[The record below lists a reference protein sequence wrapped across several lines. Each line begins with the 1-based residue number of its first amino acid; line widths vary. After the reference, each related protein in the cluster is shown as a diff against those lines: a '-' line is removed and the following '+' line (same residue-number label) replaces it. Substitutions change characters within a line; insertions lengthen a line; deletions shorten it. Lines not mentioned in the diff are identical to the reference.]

1 MNNKQLNLTEEILE
15 RVVYGMENQKDRLLL
30 NPSDGLLYPEKEND
44 GSFIPLPPWG
54 PSEGYRLMDG
64 FAASLPDTGFR
75 RRLFDILHSGSGVFR
90 NFKNAL
96 KERPELES
104 LWRRYKKREMRKAAL
119 SWMSRWTEALVLEA
133 LGPEPEDDWSQLSF
147 SEFLIRKI
155 EEDEQDKVSMWIQL
169 AEAENLSGINTGEC
183 SSSYPEYPEDGDVLV
198 AESPAGEIVGFS
210 WLSIISTEAGL
221 EGRLNQVYV
230 LPEFRGLGIG
240 RLLIHA
246 SLKQAED
253 RGVALLTVKT
263 GRSGKLLGHYF
274 ENAGFSPVMTLWQK
288 KV

>member
-15 RVVYGMENQKDRLLL
+15 RVVYGMENQKDRLML
-30 NPSDGLLYPEKEND
+30 NPSDGLLHPEKEND

-75 RRLFDILHSGSGVFR
+75 MRLFDLLHSGSGVFR
-90 NFKNAL
+90 NFKDAL
-96 KERPELES
+96 KERPELQS

-119 SWMSRWTEALVLEA
+119 SWMSRWSEALALET
-133 LGPEPEDDWSQLSF
+133 LGPEPEEDWSQLSS

-155 EEDEQDKVSMWIQL
+155 EEDEQDKVLKWIQL
-169 AEAENLSGINTGEC
+169 AEAENLSGINTGEH
-183 SSSYPEYPEDGDVLV
+183 SPSYSEDGDILV
-198 AESPAGEIVGFS
+198 AESPGGEIVGFS
-210 WLSIISTEAGL
+210 WLSITSIEAGL

-230 LPEFRGLGIG
+230 LPELRGLGIG
-240 RLLIHA
+240 RLLINA

-253 RGVALLTVKT
+253 RGVALLTAKT
-263 GRSGKLLGHYF
+263 GLSGKLLGHYF
-274 ENAGFSPVMTLWQK
+274 ESAGFSPVMTLWQK